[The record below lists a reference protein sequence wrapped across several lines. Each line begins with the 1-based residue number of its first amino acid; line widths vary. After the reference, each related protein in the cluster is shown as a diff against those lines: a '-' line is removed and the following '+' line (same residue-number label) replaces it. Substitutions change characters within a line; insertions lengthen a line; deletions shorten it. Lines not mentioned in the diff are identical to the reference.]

1 MICDV
6 HGYADLAH
14 RHPDRIASYIMLPLL
29 HMDAAPLSEHQ
40 IHRAVPSAS
49 DVSISLRFRIGFA
62 PELREAGDVVA

>member
-6 HGYADLAH
+6 HRYADPAR

-40 IHRAVPSAS
+40 IHRAA
-49 DVSISLRFRIGFA
+49 LRLPALALAGGF
-62 PELREAGDVVA
+62 G

>member
-40 IHRAVPSAS
+40 IHRAA
-49 DVSISLRFRIGFA
+49 LRLPALALAGGF
-62 PELREAGDVVA
+62 G

>member
-29 HMDAAPLSEHQ
+29 DMDTAPLFEHR
-40 IHRAVPSAS
+40 IHRAAPRLPA
-49 DVSISLRFRIGFA
+49 LALAGGF
-62 PELREAGDVVA
+62 G